1 MKNIDKEPTYYV
13 SLTEY
18 NEVKRM
24 FLKAND
30 EINTL
35 KELLSNVRIYVYIGT
50 QYDDN
55 QPVVDKVAL
64 KLLGEIDR
72 LLGDKT
78 DDTKNI

>member
-35 KELLSNVRIYVYIGT
+35 KDLLKEVRQQITKQVFGSNEVQLFEGT
-50 QYDDN
+50 FDD
-55 QPVVDKVAL
+55 
-64 KLLGEIDR
+64 KLLAKINQVLGEE
-72 LLGDKT
+72 
-78 DDTKNI
+78 

>member
-30 EINTL
+30 EINKLKDLLNEWVQFETEENPNDYTVMSDL
-35 KELLSNVRIYVYIGT
+35 MKELSQKTKEV
-50 QYDDN
+50 
-55 QPVVDKVAL
+55 L
-64 KLLGEIDR
+64 KCH
-72 LLGDKT
+72 
-78 DDTKNI
+78 

>member
-30 EINTL
+30 EISKL
-35 KELLSNVRIYVYIGT
+35 KELLKEVKDYLPEFETLMNILAKIDEV
-50 QYDDN
+50 
-55 QPVVDKVAL
+55 
-64 KLLGEIDR
+64 LGE
-72 LLGDKT
+72 K
-78 DDTKNI
+78 

>member
-30 EINTL
+30 EINKLKDLL
-35 KELLSNVRIYVYIGT
+35 KECRECFELLTN
-50 QYDDN
+50 DN
-55 QPVVDKVAL
+55 SPWCPPEADTLLVKIKQV
-64 KLLGEIDR
+64 LGEE
-72 LLGDKT
+72 
-78 DDTKNI
+78 

>member
-24 FLKAND
+24 FLRAND

-35 KELLSNVRIYVYIGT
+35 KDLLKECREVIEWQTDN
-50 QYDDN
+50 YDEKPLIAKIDE
-55 QPVVDKVAL
+55 AL
-64 KLLGEIDR
+64 R
-72 LLGDKT
+72 
-78 DDTKNI
+78 